1 MTWRDILQWVVVGIV
16 VMVVFGWFFNA
27 FFF

>member
-1 MTWRDILQWVVVGIV
+1 MTWRDILQWVVVCIV
-16 VMVVFGWFFNA
+16 VMVVFGWFFNV

>member
-16 VMVVFGWFFNA
+16 VMVVFGWFFNV

>member
-1 MTWRDILQWVVVGIV
+1 MTWHDILQWVVVCIV
-16 VMVVFGWFFNA
+16 VMVVFGWFFNV

>member
-1 MTWRDILQWVVVGIV
+1 MTWHDILQWVVVCIV
-16 VMVVFGWFFNA
+16 VMVVFGWFSNV

>member
-1 MTWRDILQWVVVGIV
+1 MSWHDILQWVVVCIV
-16 VMVVFGWFFNA
+16 VMVVFGWFFNV